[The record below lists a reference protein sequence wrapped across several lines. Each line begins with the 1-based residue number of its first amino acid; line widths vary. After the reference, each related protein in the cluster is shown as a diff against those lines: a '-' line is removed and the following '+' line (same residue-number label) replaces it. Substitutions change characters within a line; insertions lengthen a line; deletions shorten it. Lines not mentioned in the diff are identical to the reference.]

1 MEMEKII
8 HNWNELSV
16 EEKKEAEK
24 QLKGNPGL
32 NPSVV
37 HPAAKFFEEN
47 RWVKIDK
54 FIDQN
59 MCNLLYHHIQLATQ
73 RLSYYEDNQIQTHN
87 DIDGR
92 FDDHQAPGDY
102 SRYGDP
108 IFDTLLNLSLEQMQ
122 TLTGKELVPTYSY
135 NRLYTNGTEL
145 TPHKDRSSCE
155 ISTTLCLGYDV
166 SNVDASVYPDW
177 DWPMF
182 IEELDGKKT
191 PIHMKPGDM
200 IIYRGCELKHWREP
214 FWGKNHAQVF
224 LHYNE
229 KGGPFDIP
237 FDCRPI
243 LGMTGDYRSKESMA
257 RQEPNLESKNK
268 NISKKVIY

>member
-1 MEMEKII
+1 MIPK
-8 HNWNELSV
+8 L
-16 EEKKEAEK
+16 
-24 QLKGNPGL
+24 
-32 NPSVV
+32 SVV

-122 TLTGKELVPTYSY
+122 TLTGKELVLTYSY
-135 NRLYTNGTEL
+135 N
-145 TPHKDRSSCE
+145 
-155 ISTTLCLGYDV
+155 
-166 SNVDASVYPDW
+166 
-177 DWPMF
+177 
-182 IEELDGKKT
+182 
-191 PIHMKPGDM
+191 
-200 IIYRGCELKHWREP
+200 
-214 FWGKNHAQVF
+214 
-224 LHYNE
+224 
-229 KGGPFDIP
+229 
-237 FDCRPI
+237 
-243 LGMTGDYRSKESMA
+243 
-257 RQEPNLESKNK
+257 
-268 NISKKVIY
+268 